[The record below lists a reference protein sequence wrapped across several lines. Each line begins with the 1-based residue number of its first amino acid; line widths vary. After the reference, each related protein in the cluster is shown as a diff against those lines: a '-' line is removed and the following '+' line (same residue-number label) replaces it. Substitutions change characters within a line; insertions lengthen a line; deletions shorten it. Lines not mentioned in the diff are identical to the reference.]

1 MNKTTKILNAIC
13 CLTGFLFLLDNF
25 TAIDVKSQILK
36 SSIYF
41 GFLIGTPIVLIWN
54 LFSIKSIIGKVLGVV
69 YPILFLILIAIMNP
83 MTILLSSSVWQ
94 TQTILYQ
101 NNHLK
106 FKTIEFQMQD
116 IGARGY
122 NKRLVEVIQVT
133 PLFMLTSDAPNNIAN
148 QPEWHKVNKDI
159 NQIRLK

>member
-1 MNKTTKILNAIC
+1 MNKTTKIINKIF
-13 CLTGFLFLLDNF
+13 CLAAFFFLLDNF
-25 TAIDVKSQILK
+25 TAFDIKSQILK

-41 GFLIGTPIVLIWN
+41 GFLIGTPIILILN
-54 LFSIKSIIGKVLGVV
+54 LFSIKYIIGKIIWIV
-69 YPILFLILIAIMNP
+69 FLIIFIVLIAAIHP
-83 MTILLSSSVWQ
+83 TTILLSSSVWR

-101 NNHLK
+101 NKDLS

-122 NKRLVEVIQVT
+122 NKRLVEVIHVT

-148 QPEWHKVNKDI
+148 QPQWMKVDKNM
-159 NQIRLK
+159 NELELK